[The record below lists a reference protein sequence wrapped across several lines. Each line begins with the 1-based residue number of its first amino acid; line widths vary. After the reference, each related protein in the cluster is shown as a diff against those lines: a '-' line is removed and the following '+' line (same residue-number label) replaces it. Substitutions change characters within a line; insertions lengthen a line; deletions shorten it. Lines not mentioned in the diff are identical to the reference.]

1 MSLGAWPPDPAA
13 APAAAP
19 ATAPSSRSL
28 SEIWLPAKAPN
39 TPPITAPACC
49 LPPGASQLV
58 MPLAD
63 WALAIPGTA
72 DIATRAAP
80 AIKAL
85 LIIFD
90 MTHSFS
96 GVVS

>member
-1 MSLGAWPPDPAA
+1 MV
-13 APAAAP
+13 
-19 ATAPSSRSL
+19 
-28 SEIWLPAKAPN
+28 I
-39 TPPITAPACC
+39 
-49 LPPGASQLV
+49 
-58 MPLAD
+58 PLAD
-63 WALAIPGTA
+63 CALAIPGTA
-72 DIATRAAP
+72 DMATRAAP